1 MKKKATLFAITIS
14 VAICFASCAVHNHP
28 VSYDKGTGYELGDL
42 YNYFGRIPYQ
52 EEMIYS
58 TSPSKK
64 NYKDANEQ
72 FPNGTDYSDNNERVR
87 CTVYPVRGDGLF
99 FVFWSNTLTP
109 GFERNPIDKECAFYS
124 FYYSAPHKLQEF
136 DSISR
141 GSTAADVAL
150 IDPGMEMSFTASTG
164 PYSYHIL
171 EDDQIL
177 RIKYLYPVS
186 SEMLSR
192 NNLIVLSMDV
202 LSPDTTSNPFCK
214 CQFAVEVIKQ
224 NQ

>member
-72 FPNGTDYSDNNERVR
+72 FPNGTDYSDNNERIR
-87 CTVYPVRGDGLF
+87 CTAYPVRKGGQF
-99 FVFWSNTLTP
+99 FVFWSCSLTP
-109 GFERNPIDKECAFYS
+109 EFVPNPIDKEYAVYS
-124 FYYSAPHKLQEF
+124 FYYYAPHNLQDF

-171 EDDQIL
+171 EGDQIL

-214 CQFAVEVIKQ
+214 CQFALEVIKQ